1 MNRTVYP
8 MRVAA
13 IALGV
18 SVVSSPLAAIADS
31 PFSGKVA
38 VGAIA
43 ASGNSESST
52 FNFEFGLNYDKDV
65 WHNALKASAMQ
76 ARSSTE
82 DDAGNSSKQTTSE
95 LYAVTLRSALD
106 FTENDYVFA
115 QLGFEKDLFGA
126 VRERTTQTLGYGRRV
141 LNDDAHKLDLE
152 LGAGARQSLAQE
164 EGARRES
171 EVVGRAGFV
180 YAWQFSETSRF
191 AQSVT
196 AEYGDSNTYTE
207 SLSELKLSVI
217 GGVFANL
224 AFTVKH
230 NSDVPADTE
239 QTDTISSVS
248 LSYEY

>member
-1 MNRTVYP
+1 MRT
-8 MRVAA
+8 AA
-13 IALGV
+13 MV
-18 SVVSSPLAAIADS
+18 LAASAVISPVVASADS
-31 PFSGKVA
+31 PFSGHVA

-52 FNFEFGLNYDKDV
+52 FNFEFGLKYDKDR

-76 ARSSTE
+76 ARSETE
-82 DDAGNSSKQTTSE
+82 DDAGNSDKQTTSE
-95 LYAVTLRSALD
+95 RYVVGLRSALD
-106 FTENDYVFA
+106 FTENDYLYV
-115 QLGFEKDLFGA
+115 QLDFEKDLFGA
-126 VRERTTQTLGYGRRV
+126 VRERTAQTLGYGRR
-141 LNDDAHKLDLE
+141 LLHGETHKLDLE

-164 EGARRES
+164 DDAQRVS

-207 SLSELKLSVI
+207 SLSELKLAVI

-230 NSDVPADTE
+230 NSDVSADTE

-248 LSYEY
+248 LSYEF